1 MEWSGSTLNMMQMSP
16 QGLAQRVL
24 QLGRDARANAEAG
37 LAQRG
42 QRQQQ
47 QQSSMAGPDG
57 RQPQRAGI
65 PAAVLGIAA
74 ATLLLGPSAPLFLF
88 TFLPILAAGS
98 GGPRFAPAGI
108 SYSQQPGMGFQVFQ
122 SNLLSVYFSLLTNPF
137 LPQSTW
143 LLGSLTRTEICF
155 GAIAQALPSESPS
168 LYGLCLTIMVLF
180 F

>member
-1 MEWSGSTLNMMQMSP
+1 MQLSL

-42 QRQQQ
+42 RRQQQQQQQQ
-47 QQSSMAGPDG
+47 QQSSVAGPDG
-57 RQPQRAGI
+57 RQPQPNGI

-88 TFLPILAAGS
+88 TFLPLLAAGS

-108 SYSQQPGMGFQVFQ
+108 PYPRQPGMGFQVWHF
-122 SNLLSVYFSLLTNPF
+122 NLCTLNTQVSSVSDNSDKPKV
-137 LPQSTW
+137 
-143 LLGSLTRTEICF
+143 
-155 GAIAQALPSESPS
+155 AA
-168 LYGLCLTIMVLF
+168 GLAGQPHTS
-180 F
+180 